1 VKDGLIQNPAAC
13 HSDPNTLVKPG
24 CLVTDNTCLSQGEA
38 DTLRA
43 YFTAARDDDGN
54 VVYPGGAIS
63 DLAKGPVGFSDVGAD
78 GWSTGLLP
86 AAAIDFTAAEPWGPI
101 GTGFQ
106 PIAWQFVDNI
116 TRFIV
121 KRDAN
126 FETRHFDGAA
136 LQPFSD
142 AALNLHD
149 RRTRRGDADNAD
161 RFRRFIE
168 KNKKLIIYHGFSDP
182 ALTAMRSV
190 MFYQDLANDAENG
203 IEETQDNVRLFLVP
217 GMHHCLGGPGP
228 NVFDTLTALENWVEH
243 GAAPDGIIVAHFPGN
258 AAVGAPGTQDRT
270 MPLCMY
276 PEEAQFTLDP
286 NTATPAHINN
296 AANWVCRP
304 SDRRLLQVGLNG
316 REAGLGGRQAPTTAT
331 MVDLTVTAKTAV
343 TAIAKPAAVG
353 MSAAR
358 GLRPRAHRGGGTRPD
373 VAGKPLL
380 GAATRISISRP
391 PWRHRLL

>member
-1 VKDGLIQNPAAC
+1 VKDGLIQNPAPC
-13 HSDPNTLVKPG
+13 HSDPNALVKPG
-24 CLVTDNTCLSQGEA
+24 CLVTDNTGLSQGEA

-63 DLAKGPVGFSDVGAD
+63 DLAKGPA
-78 GWSTGLLP
+78 
-86 AAAIDFTAAEPWGPI
+86 
-101 GTGFQ
+101 
-106 PIAWQFVDNI
+106 
-116 TRFIV
+116 
-121 KRDAN
+121 
-126 FETRHFDGAA
+126 
-136 LQPFSD
+136 
-142 AALNLHD
+142 
-149 RRTRRGDADNAD
+149 
-161 RFRRFIE
+161 
-168 KNKKLIIYHGFSDP
+168 GFSDP

-243 GAAPDGIIVAHFPGN
+243 GAAPDGIIAAHFPGN

-286 NTATPAHINN
+286 IPPLPRTSTMRPIGSAGRVIDACSRSGSTAASPDSV
-296 AANWVCRP
+296 AARP
-304 SDRRLLQVGLNG
+304 R
-316 REAGLGGRQAPTTAT
+316 TTAT
-331 MVDLTVTAKTAV
+331 MVDLMVTAKTAV